1 MQMAYIKTMKWIL
14 SCGMVGM
21 LALGNT
27 YARQHQRYIHTYI
40 YTPASKTHT
49 HTHTLRVKGKKEG
62 ERRGGREEGRKR
74 GREGADIPHVTIRR
88 SGRNYIH

>member
-49 HTHTLRVKGKKEG
+49 HTHTQSE
-62 ERRGGREEGRKR
+62 REEGRREEGWER
-74 GREGADIPHVTIRR
+74 GGEEEREGGSRYSSCDYKEEW
-88 SGRNYIH
+88 S